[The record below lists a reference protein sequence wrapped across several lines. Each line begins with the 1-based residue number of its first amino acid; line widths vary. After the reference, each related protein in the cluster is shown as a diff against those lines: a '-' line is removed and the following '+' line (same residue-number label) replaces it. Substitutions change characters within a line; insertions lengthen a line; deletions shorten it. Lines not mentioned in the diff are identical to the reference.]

1 MNRSLRRFGA
11 LSAAALAAGL
21 ALSACSPPNQQDSDQ
36 KVDTATEAPAGQATA
51 ASSATSSA
59 TATTSAAAAELPGYA
74 DCQAA
79 PVTEP
84 ATLTLDCVR
93 LDDRVTG
100 VQWDEWTAEGA
111 TGTGT
116 RGSEKVDVELSEP
129 AANEAGA
136 TVFTTV
142 TVDGE
147 TVTP

>member
-11 LSAAALAAGL
+11 LSAAALAASL
-21 ALSACSPPNQQDSDQ
+21 ALSACSPPNEQDSE
-36 KVDTATEAPAGQATA
+36 KKFDTATEAPAGQATA

-59 TATTSAAAAELPGYA
+59 TATTSAAAELPGYA

-93 LDDRVTG
+93 LDDRVTS

-129 AANEAGA
+129 TANEAGA

>member
-21 ALSACSPPNQQDSDQ
+21 ALSACSPPNQQDSE
-36 KVDTATEAPAGQATA
+36 KKIDTATEAPAGQATA
-51 ASSATSSA
+51 TSSTKSTA
-59 TATTSAAAAELPGYA
+59 TATTAAAAAELPGYA

-79 PVTEP
+79 PVAEP
-84 ATLTLDCVR
+84 ATLTLDCMR

-100 VQWDEWTAEGA
+100 VRWDEWTAEGA

-116 RGSEKVDVELSEP
+116 RGAEEVDVELSEP
-129 AANEAGA
+129 AANEAGD